1 MHHVPFFADALISHL
16 LMRDRTDLTL
26 YVDLDSFNSLVV
38 ALNSLLQSDAYSK
51 APWIDKVES
60 LLMKLTYELERRPCP
75 VTVSRSEKRIIAIA
89 KAMSWELRDTRQN
102 TVSLA
107 VAVSSNIWLHGFEAD
122 IVLTVSKKNPMQQ
135 LKETTS
141 SDIAAIINV
150 EVDGPRH
157 RRMKVKSFCKIRDER
172 MRREGVRVA
181 RWDIVDME
189 QRGCLKSTKDIEKL
203 LLAEVRKS
211 LASLPWNL

>member
-1 MHHVPFFADALISHL
+1 M
-16 LMRDRTDLTL
+16 
-26 YVDLDSFNSLVV
+26 
-38 ALNSLLQSDAYSK
+38 
-51 APWIDKVES
+51 
-60 LLMKLTYELERRPCP
+60 
-75 VTVSRSEKRIIAIA
+75 
-89 KAMSWELRDTRQN
+89 
-102 TVSLA
+102 
-107 VAVSSNIWLHGFEAD
+107 
-122 IVLTVSKKNPMQQ
+122 SKKNPMQQ

-157 RRMKVKSFCKIRDER
+157 RRMKVKSFCNIRDKR